1 MSKTSKSSIGSS
13 FESWLDEEHIR
24 DEVTSSAIKTV
35 LAYQL
40 QKAMTE
46 RGLTKSALATEMK
59 TSRAQIDRLL
69 DPHNPGVTLDTLQRA
84 AKIVGRNLKLEL
96 V

>member
-1 MSKTSKSSIGSS
+1 MSKTSKASIGSS

-40 QKAMTE
+40 QKAMME

-69 DPHNPGVTLDTLQRA
+69 DPHNPGVTFDTLQRA

>member
-46 RGLTKSALATEMK
+46 RGLTKSALAKEMK

-69 DPHNPGVTLDTLQRA
+69 DPHNPSVTLDTLQRA